1 GYAIGKAAVMGA
13 ASLEVEHYRIAPDD
27 TSAECERLRCA
38 LQSASLD
45 LQHMADAL
53 PDDAPRELGP
63 LLSVHS
69 MLLDDPM
76 LYEQTCALIT
86 ERHYNAEWAL
96 TAQGQV
102 LAEQFA
108 AMEDDYLR
116 ERAADIRQVIERV
129 LRVLSG
135 SPPLLAGL

>member
-1 GYAIGKAAVMGA
+1 
-13 ASLEVEHYRIAPDD
+13 D
-27 TSAECERLRCA
+27 T
-38 LQSASLD
+38 
-45 LQHMADAL
+45 L

-63 LLSVHS
+63 LLTVHGL
-69 MLLDDPM
+69 LLDDP
-76 LYEQTCALIT
+76 LLLEQTCARIT

-96 TAQGQV
+96 TTQGQV
-102 LAEQFA
+102 LAEQFS

-135 SPPLLAGL
+135 STSLLSDYVTTGSDEPLIVVARDISPADMLRVRGARF